1 MTLLRRTLLASAAA
15 LALTPAAAFAQ
26 DSIKVGEINHY
37 KRMAAFAEPYKKGIE
52 LALKEI
58 NEDGGVLGKAT
69 PPRRSRS
76 PRN

>member
-37 KRMAAFAEPYKKGIE
+37 KRMAAFSRG
-52 LALKEI
+52 
-58 NEDGGVLGKAT
+58 
-69 PPRRSRS
+69 RSQTEQV
-76 PRN
+76 